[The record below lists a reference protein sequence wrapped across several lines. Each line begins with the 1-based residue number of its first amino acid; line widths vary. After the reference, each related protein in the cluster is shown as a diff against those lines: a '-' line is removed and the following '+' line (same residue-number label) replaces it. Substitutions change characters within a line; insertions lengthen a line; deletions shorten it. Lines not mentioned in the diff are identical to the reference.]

1 LAFER
6 FRFLKKLRRHIG
18 DQKLDFLLAV
28 RIIAPAGVYAHY
40 LSAGEN
46 CRGLL

>member
-6 FRFLKKLRRHIG
+6 FRFLKKPRRYIG
-18 DQKLDFLLAV
+18 GQKLDFLLAV
-28 RIIAPAGVYAHY
+28 RMIAPAGVYAHF
-40 LSAGEN
+40 LNAGEN